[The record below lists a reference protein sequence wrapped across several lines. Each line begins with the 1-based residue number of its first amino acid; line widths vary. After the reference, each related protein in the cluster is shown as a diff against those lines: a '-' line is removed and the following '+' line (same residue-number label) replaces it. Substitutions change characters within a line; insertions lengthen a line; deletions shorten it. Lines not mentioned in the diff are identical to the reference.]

1 MHGGGVGIVK
11 CAEAADGVVGG
22 RDFFEQGVQ
31 EIGGVEQI
39 GDAVLQGV
47 GGGGELERGGDGGG
61 GAGQGGAAL
70 FAEVFGEHVAAQRY
84 ADNV

>member
-22 RDFFEQGVQ
+22 RNFFEQGVQ

-47 GGGGELERGGDGGG
+47 GGSGEIKGGGNGGG
-61 GAGQGGAAL
+61 GAGQGGIAL
-70 FAEVFGEHVAAQRY
+70 FAKVFGEYVAAE
-84 ADNV
+84 